1 MEHIVGQYAPSLY
14 QFSILFISYLV
25 ERYYKYHKFLSKNI
39 TLSIKIKAQQMMLK
53 VK

>member
-14 QFSILFISYLV
+14 QFSILFISDLV

-39 TLSIKIKAQQMMLK
+39 TLSIKIST
-53 VK
+53 